1 MPPSTPGPL
10 ALSRPGALEDLAARA
25 GLVVTEDGYIETLYE
40 YPDRETALRAIRSAG
55 LTVLAERTAGE
66 AAVSDAIASAL
77 APYRTASGGYRLEI
91 ESRYLTAT
99 A

>member
-1 MPPSTPGPL
+1 MLRAIRGLLPPMPPSTPGPL
-10 ALSRPGALEDLAARA
+10 ALSRPDALEDLAARA

-77 APYRTASGGYRLEI
+77 APYRTASG
-91 ESRYLTAT
+91 
-99 A
+99 